1 MDKNTAK
8 GVSRLWS
15 DLNNL
20 ERIKRHTEEEN
31 NHWWSFLTPNMRS
44 FDKDGLEMP
53 EILREEFTKAVDR
66 SIERLEKHIDEL

>member
-1 MDKNTAK
+1 MDNNTAK
-8 GVSRLWS
+8 EASRLWS
-15 DLNNL
+15 DLNKL

-53 EILREEFTKAVDR
+53 EVLREEFTKAVDR

>member
-1 MDKNTAK
+1 MDNNTAK
-8 GVSRLWS
+8 EASRLWS
-15 DLNNL
+15 DLNKL